1 MSVEQHRLA
10 AGDEPAAG
18 VESRPGQAPGQIPTW
33 SMPIEWMPARGQ
45 PDRLV
50 VLLHGWASDA
60 LAMQPLAEAL
70 RDRWPQAAILVPQAD
85 EPADAG
91 RRGQQWYSIEGLH
104 VEGLWAARVAAM
116 VACVQTWVQ
125 AQQQRLCIAPSA
137 TTLGGFSQGGIL
149 SLALALHDHGIC
161 ARVLSF
167 GGCLVKPPTTAPSAT
182 RFHLFHGDD
191 DRRIP
196 TERSG
201 QALEWLSAL
210 GGEVTLDLAE
220 GVGHLLHPMMI
231 EQALRRL
238 DGQDASMA
246 R

>member
-1 MSVEQHRLA
+1 
-10 AGDEPAAG
+10 
-18 VESRPGQAPGQIPTW
+18 
-33 SMPIEWMPARGQ
+33 MPIEWMPAHGL

-70 RDRWPQAAILVPQAD
+70 RERWPQAAILVPQAD

-91 RRGQQWYSIEGLH
+91 RRGRQWYSIEGLH
-104 VEGLWAARVAAM
+104 VEGLWAARVATM
-116 VACVQTWVQ
+116 VAHLQTWVQ
-125 AQQQRLCIAPSA
+125 AQQQRLCIAPQA

-149 SLALALHDHGIC
+149 SMALALHDHGISE
-161 ARVLSF
+161 RVLSF
-167 GGCLVKPPTTAPSAT
+167 GGCLVKSPTVAPPAT
-182 RFHLFHGDD
+182 RFHLFHGTE

-201 QALEWLSAL
+201 QALDWLSAL
-210 GGEVTLDLAE
+210 GGDVTLDLAD
-220 GVGHLLHPMMI
+220 GVGHLLHPTMI
-231 EQALRRL
+231 EQALGRL
-238 DGQDASMA
+238 DTQSASIA